1 MPVSHGDKLRNL
13 RVGIADMENIALSV
27 GWFESDRYD
36 DDTPVAAIAAQ
47 NEFGNPNKSIP
58 PRPFFRPTISENRS
72 DWARLAGQ
80 GARAVMLGNETG
92 DSVAEKMGQLIS
104 GQVREKIGALKEPEL
119 SPITLA
125 LRAYRNKNPNH
136 NIGRTFIRKVAG
148 AIAAGQTGSGQLGDQ
163 TFRNTN
169 PLDDSGYMLATL
181 TYATLATQPDLF
193 K

>member
-27 GWFESDRYD
+27 GWFESARYD

-104 GQVREKIGALKEPEL
+104 GQVRAKISQISEPPLSPRTIAARLAVRADKQTLGALDK
-119 SPITLA
+119 
-125 LRAYRNKNPNH
+125 
-136 NIGRTFIRKVAG
+136 
-148 AIAAGQTGSGQLGDQ
+148 
-163 TFRNTN
+163 
-169 PLDDSGYMLATL
+169 PLVFEGIMLNSL